1 MSTRKPS
8 APRHYG
14 DEEVRQLLEHAT
26 QLQQAGEPEDPEE
39 GVTLAEL
46 EEAAAEVGIRPRYI
60 RRAAALLGNPGA
72 KADSAISKWLG
83 VSPHRLIQGEIGDED
98 WNSLIVEIE
107 RIVGR
112 GTVKATS
119 RPAGSLLPCKTL
131 RWLSA
136 DQRTWIHM
144 ISNAGKT
151 EIWVGD
157 NRASTL
163 GSVLGGSLG
172 AVFIVSMGHDAGSL
186 WGLGAAIVLGVLLF
200 VGSTLLFTR
209 LGSSLMSPGME
220 RSEALESLVARV
232 AGCVQPEYE
241 GPGE

>member
-1 MSTRKPS
+1 M
-8 APRHYG
+8 RHYG
-14 DEEVRQLLEHAT
+14 DDEVRQLLEHAT

-46 EEAAAEVGIRPRYI
+46 EAAAAEVGIRPRYI
-60 RRAAALLGNPGA
+60 QRAAALLGNPGA
-72 KADSAISKWLG
+72 KADSAISRWLG
-83 VSPHRLIQGEIGDED
+83 VSPHRLIQGEIGDGD

-119 RPAGSLLPCKTL
+119 RPAGSFVRACKTL

-136 DQRTWIHM
+136 DRRTWIYM
-144 ISNAGKT
+144 TSSAGRT
-151 EIWVGD
+151 EIRVGD

-163 GSVLGGSLG
+163 GAALGGGLGGVVIVSMHGSLG
-172 AVFIVSMGHDAGSL
+172 LGGAVVLGFLLAVGTTVLFS
-186 WGLGAAIVLGVLLF
+186 GLG
-200 VGSTLLFTR
+200 SR
-209 LGSSLMSPGME
+209 LMSPGLE
-220 RSEALESLVARV
+220 HSEALESLVARV

-241 GPGE
+241 GSGE